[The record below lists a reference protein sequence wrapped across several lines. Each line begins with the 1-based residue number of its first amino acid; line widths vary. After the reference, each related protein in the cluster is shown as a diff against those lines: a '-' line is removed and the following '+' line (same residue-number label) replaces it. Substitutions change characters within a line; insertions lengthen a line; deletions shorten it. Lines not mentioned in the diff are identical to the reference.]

1 MKRILVV
8 TDAWHPQVNGV
19 VRTMQNVIDHL
30 RARQFEVRTIT
41 PDMFYT
47 VPLPVYPEVQLSLF
61 SAPKIRQII
70 NEFEP
75 DAIHISTEGPWGW
88 AARNLCVK
96 RELAFTTSYHTKFPE
111 YISSMLRVPTGWGY
125 AIIRRFHAPSA
136 AVMVATQTLESEL
149 VAHGLGN
156 VVSWTRGVDTDLF
169 TLRRKPALDLL
180 KPVSVYVGRVSVEKN
195 IEAFLNL
202 GLPGT
207 KLVVGGGPQL
217 ESLGQK
223 HPEVVF
229 AGPKFGE
236 DLAAHCTS
244 GDVFVFPS
252 LTDTFGLVMLEAMAS
267 GLPVAAFPV
276 TGPLNVLGDTKAAFM
291 DDNLTK
297 AVEQALQVTAKK
309 ARTHAEKHSWSAC
322 TDQFLQNLVRAS

>member
-1 MKRILVV
+1 MKRILIV

-61 SAPKIRQII
+61 SARKIRQIVD
-70 NEFEP
+70 EFEP
-75 DAIHISTEGPWGW
+75 DAIHISTEGPLGW

-96 RELAFTTSYHTKFPE
+96 RGLAFTTSYHTKFPE
-111 YISSMLRVPTGWGY
+111 YMSTMLRAPTGWGY

-149 VAHGLGN
+149 AAHGFTN
-156 VVSWTRGVDTDLF
+156 VVSWTRGVDTELF
-169 TLRRKPALDLL
+169 TPRRKPALDLP

-195 IEAFLNL
+195 IEEFLNL
-202 GLPGT
+202 DMPGT

-217 ESLGQK
+217 EPLRQK

-229 AGPKFGE
+229 TGPKFGE
-236 DLAAHCTS
+236 DLAAHYTS

-267 GLPVAAFPV
+267 GLPVAAYPV
-276 TGPLNVLGDTKAAFM
+276 TGPLDVLGDTKAAFM
-291 DDNLTK
+291 DENLSK
-297 AVEQALQVTAKK
+297 AVEQALQVTAKQ
-309 ARTHAEKHSWSAC
+309 ARKHAEKYSWNAC

>member
-1 MKRILVV
+1 MKRILIV

-47 VPLPVYPEVQLSLF
+47 APLPVYPEVQLSLF
-61 SAPKIRQII
+61 SARKIRQIVD
-70 NEFEP
+70 EFEP
-75 DAIHISTEGPWGW
+75 DAIHISTEGPLGW

-96 RELAFTTSYHTKFPE
+96 RGLAFTTSYHTKFPE
-111 YISSMLRVPTGWGY
+111 YMSTMLRVPTGWGY

-149 VAHGLGN
+149 AAHGFTN
-156 VVSWTRGVDTDLF
+156 VVSWTRGVDTELF
-169 TLRRKPALDLL
+169 SPRRKPALDLPE
-180 KPVSVYVGRVSVEKN
+180 PVSVYVGRVSVEKN
-195 IEAFLNL
+195 IEEFLNL
-202 GLPGT
+202 DMPGT

-217 ESLGQK
+217 EPLRQK
-223 HPEVVF
+223 HHEVVF
-229 AGPKFGE
+229 TGPKFGE
-236 DLAAHCTS
+236 DLAAHYTS
-244 GDVFVFPS
+244 GDVFVFRS

-267 GLPVAAFPV
+267 GLPVAAYPV
-276 TGPLNVLGDTKAAFM
+276 TGPLDVLGDTKAAFM
-291 DDNLTK
+291 DENLLK
-297 AVEQALQVTAKK
+297 AVEQALQVTANQ
-309 ARTHAEKHSWSAC
+309 ARKHAEKYSWNAC